1 VEHLRI
7 LTDPRSSLGE
17 RALKLFSDNHNC
29 AQAVLLTMAEHW
41 KLENELLAKLS
52 FAFGGGMGCGSV
64 CGAVTGGI
72 MAIGLKWGK
81 SEASAKSMEI
91 GMLNFKLAGAFCKEF
106 KKHHRSIIC
115 RDLIGLDLSDPLQ
128 FKKAYEENAYENCP
142 SFVKSAVEILA
153 TLSPDKV

>member
-1 VEHLRI
+1 MI
-7 LTDPRSSLGE
+7 DPHSSLGE
-17 RALKLFSDNHNC
+17 RALKLFSDNYNC

-81 SEASAKSMEI
+81 SEASGKSMETA
-91 GMLNFKLAGAFCKEF
+91 MLNFRLAEEFCKQF
-106 KKHHRSIIC
+106 RTQNKSIIC
-115 RDLIGLDLSDPLQ
+115 RDLIGLDLSDPVQL
-128 FKKAYEENAYENCP
+128 KKAYEEKETFQNCP